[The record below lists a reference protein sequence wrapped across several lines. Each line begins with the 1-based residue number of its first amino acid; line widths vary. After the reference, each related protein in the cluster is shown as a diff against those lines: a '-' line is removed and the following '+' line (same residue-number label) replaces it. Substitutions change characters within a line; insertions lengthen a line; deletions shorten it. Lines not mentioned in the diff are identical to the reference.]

1 MSFYKLEKPVVSHF
15 LAIALLPQNIIV
27 VKIITRR
34 NLLSFFNSL
43 LWRIKIYR
51 EIYTIIFH
59 SLTWY
64 CNHTKTNF
72 FCSIAKLTLR
82 RDFLALFKSVANY
95 IKTFLFI
102 FESFFRII
110 GNGDCRTRSSYSA
123 CGGIIRIN
131 PTSANITT
139 CSCAATCSCNSNG
152 FIRCISFSCGCG
164 PTVFPT
170 INTINISRYISCG
183 CSATI

>member
-1 MSFYKLEKPVVSHF
+1 MSFYKFKELVVSHF
-15 LAIALLPQNIIV
+15 LAIALLPHNVIM

-72 FCSIAKLTLR
+72 FCSITKLTLGR
-82 RDFLALFKSVANY
+82 YFLTLFKSITNY

-110 GNGDCRTRSSYSA
+110 GNCDCGTRSGYSA
-123 CGGIIRIN
+123 CTCSDGIIRIS
-131 PTSANITT
+131 PSSSNITT
-139 CSCAATCSCNSNG
+139 CSCASSARARACLTA
-152 FIRCISFSCGCG
+152 
-164 PTVFPT
+164 
-170 INTINISRYISCG
+170 SRT
-183 CSATI
+183 SAALRSTRLLPVRAR